1 MKEWMPVN
9 PCHPECPTK
18 DGHCPPNSRF
28 PCETRKEY
36 DAAVDAQRKVI
47 GYLIEHP
54 EGTFPYTYIKQLN
67 EMLKQ
72 MEAE

>member
-1 MKEWMPVN
+1 MKPEWMPIN
-9 PCHPECPTK
+9 PCEGCTTR
-18 DGHCPPNSRF
+18 GSSCPPNS
-28 PCETRKEY
+28 ETRKEY
-36 DAAVDAQRKVI
+36 NAAVDAQRKVI

-72 MEAE
+72 LEAK